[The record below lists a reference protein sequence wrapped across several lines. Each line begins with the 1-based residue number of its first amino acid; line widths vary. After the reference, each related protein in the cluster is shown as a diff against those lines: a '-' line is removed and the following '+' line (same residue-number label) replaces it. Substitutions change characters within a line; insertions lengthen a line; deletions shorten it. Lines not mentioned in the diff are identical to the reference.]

1 MMSIQSARETTQAV
15 SGMAINRRGI
25 EVFAWAWG
33 GGTCLMAGA
42 GHVTVGGPSD
52 RQRPRAPHPARGEVA
67 PARHGLRDRLS
78 EPAQI
83 MRRPDS
89 RLCVRFGRRKVEL
102 ARRHAQTYDLS
113 PEIGGDTGGKNFFG

>member
-1 MMSIQSARETTQAV
+1 MSA
-15 SGMAINRRGI
+15 MAINCRGI
-25 EVFAWAWG
+25 EAIAWDMG
-33 GGTCLMAGA
+33 GGTDLMAGT
-42 GHVTVGGPSD
+42 GHVAAGSVPP
-52 RQRPRAPHPARGEVA
+52 RRRPPRWQPARQEVA

-78 EPAQI
+78 EPVQN

-89 RLCVRFGRRKVEL
+89 RLCVRCGRRKIEA